1 MNIRISFFLFS
12 WVAILF
18 SCSNDESESHSSD
31 ATVKPLY
38 KDEQVYEDKIVA
50 IENDTS
56 LYVLKSLAYNNND
69 GSTEEAAAYLD
80 EAENEVKIEEYF
92 SDHESGNYGKR
103 FFFVE
108 KGKMFA
114 SKEIY
119 FDNQLKNP
127 SFVERVSYYD
137 KKGKVLFTKIR
148 KSFYEED
155 LDEQIFEV
163 AKKYKCPID
172 NAMNMLNQEGKFVST
187 FQGFVKNEGILYL
200 LVGENKPNG
209 YTAALVVQYADKVI
223 RELQRNEK
231 ELIGSPLDIQYEVG
245 SDINNLTY
253 RVLLSA
259 TFNNLN

>member
-1 MNIRISFFLFS
+1 MNFRVFFFLFS
-12 WVAILF
+12 LCAVMYA
-18 SCSNDESESHSSD
+18 CTHESDDMTGAEP
-31 ATVKPLY
+31 KKLY
-38 KDEQVYEDKIVA
+38 KDEQLFEAKITA

-80 EAENEVKIEEYF
+80 EAQNEVKIEEYF
-92 SDHESGNYGKR
+92 SDHENGNYGKK

-119 FDNQLKNP
+119 FDNQLKTP
-127 SFVERVSYYD
+127 SFVERISYYD
-137 KKGKVLFTKIR
+137 KKGNVLFTKMR

-155 LDEQIFEV
+155 LDEQNFV
-163 AKKYKCPID
+163 VSPKYKCPIA
-172 NAMNMLNQEGKFVST
+172 NAMNMLNQEGKFIST
-187 FQGFVKNEGILYL
+187 FQGFVKNDGILYL

-231 ELIGSPLDIQYEVG
+231 ELIGSALDIQYEVG

-253 RVLLSA
+253 RVLISA
-259 TFNNLN
+259 SFNNLK

>member
-1 MNIRISFFLFS
+1 MNLRISFFLFS
-12 WVAILF
+12 LIVILF
-18 SCSNDESESHSSD
+18 SCTDDQSESQEFESSERQ
-31 ATVKPLY
+31 LY
-38 KDEQVYEDKIVA
+38 KDEQLFDAKIIA

-80 EAENEVKIEEYF
+80 EAQNEVKIEEYF

-108 KGKMFA
+108 KGKKIA

-119 FDNQLKNP
+119 FDNQLKSP

-137 KKGKVLFTKIR
+137 KKGKVLFTKVR

-155 LDEQIFEV
+155 LDEQVFEV
-163 AKKYKCPID
+163 AKKYNCSID
-172 NAMNMLNQEGKFVST
+172 YAMNMLNQEGKFVST
-187 FQGFVKNEGILYL
+187 FQGFVKNDGILYL

-259 TFNNLN
+259 TFNN